1 MIDQIMKREDIPTP
15 ITDSIQKFSGW
26 RPDAVRELERDRA
39 ELIEALNIVLTAWED
54 GNERPPLR
62 SPIWRTVTS
71 ARALLDSLYK

>member
-1 MIDQIMKREDIPTP
+1 MKREDIPTP
-15 ITDSIQKFSGW
+15 ICDASADSIVGEPGLISYETGQ
-26 RPDAVRELERDRA
+26 ELERDRA